1 MALGNGRDSRLALE
15 KKKRKLG
22 HMKKTY
28 VISWRS
34 RSGPAIGQGKK
45 LLDREEA
52 ERLADELNQE
62 YPDFMHEAIDISA
75 ERIQGEQSVPEPAL
89 EAAAA

>member
-1 MALGNGRDSRLALE
+1 MGVTPDWRLE
-15 KKKRKLG
+15 QKRETWAY
-22 HMKKTY
+22 MKKTY

-45 LLDREEA
+45 LLERDEA
-52 ERLADELNQE
+52 ERLAEELNQE
-62 YPDFMHEAIDISA
+62 YPDFVHEAIDIST
-75 ERIQGEQSVPEPAL
+75 ERKQGEQSIPEPAL

>member
-1 MALGNGRDSRLALE
+1 MGATPDWRSE
-15 KKKRKLG
+15 QKRETWAY
-22 HMKKTY
+22 MKKTY

-45 LLDREEA
+45 LLEREEA
-52 ERLADELNQE
+52 ERLAAELNQE
-62 YPDFMHEAIDISA
+62 YPDFVHEAVNVTD
-75 ERIQGEQSVPEPAL
+75 EGKKGEQLVPEPVL

>member
-1 MALGNGRDSRLALE
+1 MGVSPDWRMSR
-15 KKKRKLG
+15 KKRKIG
-22 HMKKTY
+22 HMKKSY

-52 ERLADELNQE
+52 ERLAEELNQE
-62 YPDFMHEAIDISA
+62 YPDFVHEAISI
-75 ERIQGEQSVPEPAL
+75 EGEQTAPEPAL
-89 EAAAA
+89 EAVAA